1 MEKKK
6 TFSENETYAD
16 RLAWHSCRGSGG
28 GVGEGYCSLADRWKG
43 VRMREREKE
52 REGSHFNSPV
62 STSSTF
68 STANFF
74 LLE

>member
-1 MEKKK
+1 MK
-6 TFSENETYAD
+6 
-16 RLAWHSCRGSGG
+16 GG
-28 GVGEGYCSLADRWKG
+28 GGKVTVALQTGGRG